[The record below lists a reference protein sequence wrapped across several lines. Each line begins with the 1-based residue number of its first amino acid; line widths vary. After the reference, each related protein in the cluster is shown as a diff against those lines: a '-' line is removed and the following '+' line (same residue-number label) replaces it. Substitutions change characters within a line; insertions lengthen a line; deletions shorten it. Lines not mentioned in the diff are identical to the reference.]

1 VPEQLASH
9 YSLGMTTNDPP
20 QYPGDS
26 TPGDNPPPAGPGES
40 GTSGLPSY
48 GSVPP
53 PDDAAPPPPP
63 PPPPPPAPEGSA
75 EGFSAPDAIG
85 FGWNK
90 FKDNVGP
97 ILVGVL
103 IVLVVSI
110 VVNIL
115 AGIVSGGGGSPFGPE
130 AMEFSVAGLLANL
143 VSTAVSV
150 VLSAVF
156 ARAAL
161 DVVDGRPF
169 DFMGAFGRLNLVNVL
184 IAALLVSVIVTIGFL
199 LLVIPGLVAL
209 FLTWF
214 TTLFIVDDDAESP
227 VKAIGDSVK
236 LISSNVGDALLLAL
250 LSILVMIAGVIALVV
265 GLVVAYP
272 VVAIASAYAYRRFR
286 GQPVS
291 AAA

>member
-1 VPEQLASH
+1 VPERLASH

-26 TPGDNPPPAGPGES
+26 TPGDNPPSAGSGES
-40 GTSGLPSY
+40 ATSGLPSY

-53 PDDAAPPPPP
+53 PEDAAPQPPPPP
-63 PPPPPPAPEGSA
+63 PPPSAPEGSA

-110 VVNIL
+110 VANIL
-115 AGIVSGGGGSPFGPE
+115 AGIISGGSGSPFGPD
-130 AMEFSVAGLLANL
+130 AMEFSVAGLLASL
-143 VSTAVSV
+143 ISTAVSV

-169 DFMGAFGRLNLVNVL
+169 DFMSAFGRLNLVNVL
-184 IAALLVSVIVTIGFL
+184 IASLLVSVIVTIGFV
-199 LLVIPGLVAL
+199 LLVIPGLIAL

-214 TTLFIVDDDAESP
+214 TTLFVVDDDAESP

-236 LISSNVGDALLLAL
+236 LISNNVGDALLLAL
-250 LSILVMIAGVIALVV
+250 LSVLVIIAGIIALVV

-272 VVAIASAYAYRRFR
+272 VTAIASAYAYRRFR

-291 AAA
+291 AA

>member
-1 VPEQLASH
+1 MPERLASH

-26 TPGDNPPPAGPGES
+26 TPGDNPPPAGSGES

-53 PDDAAPPPPP
+53 PEDAAPPPPP
-63 PPPPPPAPEGSA
+63 PPPSAPEGSV

-85 FGWNK
+85 YGWNK
-90 FKDNVGP
+90 FKENVGP

-103 IVLVVSI
+103 IVLVVTI

-115 AGIVSGGGGSPFGPE
+115 AGIVSGGGGSPFGPQ
-130 AMEFSVAGLLANL
+130 AMEFSFVELLANL
-143 VSTAVSV
+143 ISTAVSV

-184 IAALLVSVIVTIGFL
+184 IAALLVSVIVTIGFI
-199 LLVIPGLVAL
+199 LLVIPGLIAL

-214 TTLFIVDDDAESP
+214 TTLFVVDDDAGSP

-250 LSILVMIAGVIALVV
+250 LCVLVIIAGLIALLV
-265 GLVVAYP
+265 GLAVAYP
-272 VVAIASAYAYRRFR
+272 VTAIASAYAYRRFR

-291 AAA
+291 AAAA

>member
-1 VPEQLASH
+1 MPERLPSH
-9 YSLGMTTNDPP
+9 YSLGMTTNEPP
-20 QYPGDS
+20 PYPGDS
-26 TPGDNPPPAGPGES
+26 TPGDNPPSTGSGES

-53 PDDAAPPPPP
+53 PAGETPPPPP
-63 PPPPPPAPEGSA
+63 PPPSAPGGSA
-75 EGFSAPDAIG
+75 EGFSATDAIG
-85 FGWNK
+85 YGWAK

-103 IVLVVSI
+103 IVIGVTI

-115 AGIVSGGGGSPFGPE
+115 AGIVSGGGGSPFGPD
-130 AMEFSVAGLLANL
+130 AMEFSVAGFLANL

-169 DFMGAFGRLNLVNVL
+169 DFMGAFGRLNFVNVL
-184 IAALLVSVIVTIGFL
+184 ITALLVAVVVTIGFI

-209 FLTWF
+209 FLTYF
-214 TTLFIVDDDAESP
+214 ATLFVVDDDAESP
-227 VKAIGDSVK
+227 VKAISDSVK

-250 LSILVMIAGVIALVV
+250 LSVLVLIAGAIALLV

-272 VVAIASAYAYRRFR
+272 VTALASAYAYRKFR
-286 GQPVS
+286 GQTV
-291 AAA
+291 AA

>member
-1 VPEQLASH
+1 VPERLTSH

-26 TPGDNPPPAGPGES
+26 TPGDNPPSAGSGES

-53 PDDAAPPPPP
+53 PEDAAPPP

-85 FGWNK
+85 YGWNK

-97 ILVGVL
+97 MLVGVL
-103 IVLVVSI
+103 IVIVISI
-110 VVNIL
+110 VVNIV
-115 AGIVSGGGGSPFGPE
+115 AGIVSGNGGSAFGPN
-130 AMEFSVAGLLANL
+130 ATDVSVAGILASL

-161 DVVDGRPF
+161 DVVDGQPF
-169 DFMGAFGRLNLVNVL
+169 DFMGAFGRLNFVNVL
-184 IAALLVSVIVTIGFL
+184 IAALLVSVVVTIGFI

-209 FLTWF
+209 FLTYF
-214 TTLFIVDDDAESP
+214 TTLFVVDDDAESP
-227 VKAIGDSVK
+227 VKAITDSVK
-236 LISSNVGDALLLAL
+236 LIGANVGDSLLLAL
-250 LSILVMIAGVIALVV
+250 LSVLVLIAGAIALLV
-265 GLVVAYP
+265 GLFVAYP
-272 VVAIASAYAYRRFR
+272 VTAVASAYAYRKFR
-286 GQPVS
+286 GQAV
-291 AAA
+291 AG